1 MLDGW
6 KTYAEV
12 FTRRWVA
19 DTILDLIGYDA
30 EDDLGGKVIV
40 EPSVGS
46 GAFLLPTVERLLSSA
61 VKYGRPIAELS
72 GAIRSFDL
80 QSESVECSRAAL
92 RPLLTRAGLPDAE
105 ADDLLSAWVSEGDFL
120 LMDAVPAADFVVG
133 NPPYIRLE
141 EVPAE
146 VSDEY
151 RRRWS
156 TMRGRADIYVGFYE
170 RALEALKP
178 DGRLGF
184 ICADRWMRNQYGAP
198 LRQLVASEYAVEVVW
213 IMHDVDAFESQ
224 VDAYPAI
231 TVLRRGSQREAVV
244 ADTNASFGEE
254 SAAALTKWTL
264 GASSATSQGQG
275 YEAFRLEGWFPGD
288 EMWAAG
294 SPALIALMEHLNEHF
309 HPLQDAGTGTKVSIG
324 VATGAD
330 KVYVVKV
337 ADVEEDRLLPLAMVR
352 DLRPSGEFVWGGNYL
367 VNPWTEDGSLVD
379 LERYPKLR
387 AYYESEPRL
396 RDRHTAKKSAS
407 GSWFRTID
415 KVTHSL
421 TAKPKLLI
429 QDMRASI
436 NPVLEP
442 GGFYPHH
449 NLYYVTSEAW
459 DMEVL
464 GGLLLSRVGQA
475 FIEAYA
481 VRMRGGTLR
490 FQAQYLKKIRV
501 PRPESVTPEVAEKLR
516 TAFRSRDTDAATSAA
531 AEAYGIDL
539 SMYGLA
545 NKEMIGAGH

>member
-1 MLDGW
+1 MLDDW
-6 KTYAEV
+6 TTYAEI

-19 DTILDLIGYDA
+19 DAILNLVEYDPEA
-30 EDDLGGKVIV
+30 DLGGKVLI

-46 GAFLLPTVERLLSSA
+46 GAFLVPVVERLLASA
-61 VKYGRPIAELS
+61 AKHSRPVESL
-72 GAIRSFDL
+72 GHAIRGYDL
-80 QSESVECSRAAL
+80 QPDSVERSRAAL
-92 RPLLTRAGLPDAE
+92 RPLLAASGLSAE
-105 ADDLLSAWVSEGDFL
+105 AAEVLLAEWITVSDYLLAEDLSS
-120 LMDAVPAADFVVG
+120 ADFVVG

-141 EVPAE
+141 DIPVD

-151 RRRWS
+151 RRRWQ

-170 RALEALKP
+170 RSLALLKP
-178 DGRLGF
+178 EGRLGF

-198 LRQLVASEYAVEVVW
+198 LRKIVSSYAVESVW
-213 IMHDVDAFESQ
+213 IMHDVDAFETQ

-244 ADTNASFGEE
+244 ADTNAAFGEA
-254 SAAALTKWTL
+254 SAATLTEWTL
-264 GASSATSQGQG
+264 GASGVTSKGQG

-309 HPLQDAGTGTKVSIG
+309 HPLQDAVTGTKVSIG

-330 KVYVVKV
+330 KVYVVKE

-352 DLRPSGEFVWGGNYL
+352 DLRTSGEFVWGGNYL
-367 VNPWTEDGSLVD
+367 VNPWTEDGKLVD
-379 LERYPKLR
+379 LEKYPRLR
-387 AYYESEPRL
+387 AHYEKEPKL
-396 RDRHTAKKSAS
+396 RDRHTAKSR
-407 GSWFRTID
+407 GPEQWFRTID
-415 KVTHSL
+415 KVAHSL

-464 GGLLLSRVGQA
+464 GGILLSRVGQA

-501 PRPESVTPEVAEKLR
+501 PRPDSVAPEVAEKLR
-516 TAFRSRDTDAATSAA
+516 RAFRSRDTDAATQAA
-531 AEAYGIDL
+531 AEAYDIDL
-539 SMYGLA
+539 SMYGLE
-545 NKEMIGAGH
+545 NKEMIGARN